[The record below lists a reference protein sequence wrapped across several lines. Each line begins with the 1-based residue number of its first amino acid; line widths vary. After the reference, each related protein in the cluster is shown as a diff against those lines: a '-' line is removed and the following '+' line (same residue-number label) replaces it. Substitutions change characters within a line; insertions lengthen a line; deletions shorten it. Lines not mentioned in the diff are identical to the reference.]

1 MIRFTAGIALLI
13 FSLLYGGYQF
23 FSNRTT
29 MNDLEMALQESLD
42 KRDQGKDLQE
52 RLRSVRR
59 ISLVNE
65 DAQKFNLERVLE
77 IGAPRLEWRFQG
89 QPMVRGNRAMY
100 RYSFRVSGPS
110 SAEEVARV
118 LAKMNTLPGFVPTR
132 YCLNCSQAPRGTDP
146 NLRMVI
152 IEGFLYAYDPGAML

>member
-1 MIRFTAGIALLI
+1 MIRFTIGIALMI

-23 FSNRTT
+23 FSNRSA
-29 MNDLEMALQESLD
+29 MRDLELALQESLD

-52 RLRSVRR
+52 RLRAVRR

-65 DAQKFNLERVLE
+65 DAQKFNLERVLD

-89 QPMVRGNRAMY
+89 QPMIRGNRAMY
-100 RYSFRVSGPS
+100 RYSFRISGPS
-110 SAEEVARV
+110 SAEEVARL

-132 YCLNCSQAPRGTDP
+132 YCLNCSQPPRGTDP